1 MGFGKMIT
9 RIIIGPIDGAF
20 TCKRITCLSWSPD
33 DKVRIAAE
41 PTIRSYF
48 VEYWKNDTV
57 TYLALPTV
65 VSLTGLHF
73 FPEGTTRK
81 KSVGVEIPLSPNG
94 TTKDVAEKFG

>member
-1 MGFGKMIT
+1 LRG
-9 RIIIGPIDGAF
+9 GA
-20 TCKRITCLSWSPD
+20 D
-33 DKVRIAAE
+33 DSILFCGILK
-41 PTIRSYF
+41 
-48 VEYWKNDTV
+48 KNDTV

-81 KSVGVEIPLSPNG
+81 KSVGVEIPSSPNG